1 MAEAGPY
8 EEYFSPSEL
17 RRLRRTGGM
26 RGVEAEVDAAR
37 MVVMRLMESGQ
48 AEERPEVLIRA
59 LEAVIHAMRVQHQ
72 IGGGATNS
80 FVEAADRMLAE
91 IGLGGE
97 P

>member
-1 MAEAGPY
+1 MEEAGPY
-8 EEYFSPSEL
+8 EEYYSPSEI
-17 RRLRRTGGM
+17 RRLRRTGGA

-37 MVVMRLMESGQ
+37 MIVMRLMDSGQ

-59 LEAVIHAMRVQHQ
+59 LEAVIRAMRVQHQ
-72 IGGGATNS
+72 IGGGAASS

-91 IGLGGE
+91 MGLGGE